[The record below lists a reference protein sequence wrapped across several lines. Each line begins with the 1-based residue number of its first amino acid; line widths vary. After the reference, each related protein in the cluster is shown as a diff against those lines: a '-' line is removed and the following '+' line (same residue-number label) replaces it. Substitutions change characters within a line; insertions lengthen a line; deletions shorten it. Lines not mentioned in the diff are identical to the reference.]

1 MEQLLNALKETYPD
15 IDFEN
20 EKALV
25 DNGLIDSLVI
35 VNIIAIIEELFD
47 VIVTMEYIQ
56 PAHFQSVETIWEMV
70 EELS

>member
-1 MEQLLNALKETYPD
+1 MEKLMNALREAYPH

-20 EKALV
+20 EKTLA
-25 DNGLIDSLVI
+25 DDGLIDSLAM

-47 VIVTMEYIQ
+47 IVVTMEYIQ
-56 PAHFQSVETIWEMV
+56 PANFQSVETILAMV

>member
-1 MEQLLNALKETYPD
+1 MEQLMNALKEAYPY

-25 DNGLIDSLVI
+25 DDGLIDSLAM

-47 VIVTMEYIQ
+47 IVVTMEYIQ
-56 PAHFQSVETIWEMV
+56 PTHFQSVNAIWEMV
-70 EELS
+70 EELA